1 MWIRIRTTEIHVWCL
16 ANKISLQIWNIPQG
30 NKKLIKQK
38 MQRAI
43 IHNDKWSGWAVG
55 RENGGIQNNMLQA
68 KKCFCFL
75 NTTVHNN
82 MPNKHWSRDAI
93 IYMIIVEDPEHLNK
107 IKSMDEHARTNLQK
121 VESLKLQWDSNTTR
135 FLFFLFF

>member
-1 MWIRIRTTEIHVWCL
+1 MSRALINKEAVFKAAKNLTEHGVFPTQSRVREHLGHGSMRDIGFYLREWKQQCMA
-16 ANKISLQIWNIPQG
+16 ANKSSPILQEELAYATLETENLENS

-68 KKCFCFL
+68 K
-75 NTTVHNN
+75 
-82 MPNKHWSRDAI
+82 M
-93 IYMIIVEDPEHLNK
+93 
-107 IKSMDEHARTNLQK
+107 
-121 VESLKLQWDSNTTR
+121 
-135 FLFFLFF
+135 FLFFKHDSAY